1 MRQGDEMSDR
11 RWRNRAVL
19 REIDEK
25 GVRRLARVVLCI
37 VVAAAPTAVYLLQ
50 HNESVK
56 IAYEVNDLR
65 AERELLLKEERRLS
79 LEKARLESLAAV
91 ESWARR
97 DYRMIQPGEGTVVVV
112 PAPESDAGV
121 LLASGSEDETQKS
134 SR

>member
-1 MRQGDEMSDR
+1 MSQANELSDR

-19 REIDEK
+19 REIDERR
-25 GVRRLARVVLCI
+25 VRRLGRVVLCI

-56 IAYEVNDLR
+56 IAYEVNGLR

-91 ESWARR
+91 ENWARR
-97 DYRMIQPGEGTVVVV
+97 ENRMIQPGEGTVVVV
-112 PAPESDAGV
+112 PAPEPDAGV
-121 LLASGSEDETQKS
+121 LLASGTEDETQK
-134 SR
+134 